1 MNNSVG
7 AVPFPKS
14 RKSREGES
22 AREVGGGGKGGSDDG
37 SSVSTSEPL
46 EITPLGFWSKDQAE

>member
-22 AREVGGGGKGGSDDG
+22 AREVGGGGKGG
-37 SSVSTSEPL
+37 VR
-46 EITPLGFWSKDQAE
+46 